1 MSSTEATD
9 KALTKDG
16 WFRTGDI
23 GYMDGEGYVY
33 ILDRAKDII
42 IRGGENIVR
51 GFVYQ
56 KPILTTLQDSLSVEN
71 ALYAATPEI
80 SEAAAVGVP
89 DNRLGEVVAALV
101 TLRPGGKGKVSEKSL
116 LKMVSKLS
124 VIS

>member
-1 MSSTEATD
+1 MSPTEATD

-51 GFVYQ
+51 GFVY
-56 KPILTTLQDSLSVEN
+56 
-71 ALYAATPEI
+71 
-80 SEAAAVGVP
+80 
-89 DNRLGEVVAALV
+89 
-101 TLRPGGKGKVSEKSL
+101 
-116 LKMVSKLS
+116 
-124 VIS
+124 